1 MEKNRQ
7 ITSNNAQVS
16 IIEGGKRNME
26 KMPKGMFR
34 GGEQQDTKKMPKGT
48 FRGGEQGSQTLPSGT
63 FRGGEQ
69 QDTEKMPKGTFRGG
83 EQGTQTLPPGTF
95 RGGEQGTQTLPPGTF
110 RGGEQG
116 TKTLPP
122 GTFRGGDQSGY
133 KAGSTYKSVKNYNNS
148 IPANGQ
154 GYKVSQTV
162 RRDAPPRIVCSS
174 KDKEVFVL
182 PRGTFRG
189 MTEN

>member
-34 GGEQQDTKKMPKGT
+34 GGEQQDT
-48 FRGGEQGSQTLPSGT
+48 
-63 FRGGEQ
+63 
-69 QDTEKMPKGTFRGG
+69 EKMPK
-83 EQGTQTLPPGTF
+83 
-95 RGGEQGTQTLPPGTF
+95 GTF